1 MFPFTDLFELG
12 FGLGA
17 GLAAV
22 AAPITAAVVLFD
34 HALDRRARG
43 KRAARRRVPSVS
55 GNTQELPRITEGDKI
70 ISWGKD
76 VQNTDTKTDDDLG
89 PVQEPGR

>member
-55 GNTQELPRITEGDKI
+55 GNTQELPRIVGSQKI
-70 ISWGKD
+70 ISWGED
-76 VQNTDTKTDDDLG
+76 AEDTTAKTD
-89 PVQEPGR
+89 